1 MPETHDL
8 SLVIAAHRG
17 GRMLDACLDSAA
29 ALEPAPREVIV
40 AIDGDDELV
49 VKKAASLGLRVVACA
64 TLLAYPGK
72 PKE

>member
-1 MPETHDL
+1 
-8 SLVIAAHRG
+8 
-17 GRMLDACLDSAA
+17 MLDACLDSAA